1 MVINV
6 DPNLIV
12 LGPFVLSWHGLFSAI
27 GLAAGIWI
35 AARLLRGTVVPEDEV
50 MTTAFWGTIGGLVG
64 ARLFH
69 VVDQWSYYSQRPLQ
83 ILLLNEGGIA
93 IYGAVIGGVLGGFIY
108 ARIRHLPV
116 GLLADAAAVG
126 LILGMGIGRIGD
138 VINGEHHGTHLPD
151 GTPWAAIYVHPNTLG
166 EPGVANHLAVGYEMV
181 ADLLIYGLLLGL
193 WGRMLRAGMLFWLY
207 LLLYS
212 AARFVITFYRV
223 DTIVAFGLT
232 QAQLVAIACMLVALW
247 FLVYLFSRTNR
258 VPGHGTAAI
267 ELPPGAPAPAAATD
281 GTAAPAVPASAT
293 ASTAATER
301 AATPPPT
308 SPERGTPTPPAAAPE
323 PAATE
328 RTAATPP
335 TASERATTPP
345 PTAERAAP
353 APASTEPTVPAAPR
367 AAPGEPTP

>member
-6 DPNLIV
+6 DPNLIA
-12 LGPFVLSWHGLFSAI
+12 LGPFVLSWHGLFSAV

-69 VVDQWSYYSQRPLQ
+69 VVDQWGYYSQRPLQ

-108 ARIRHLPV
+108 ARVRRLPV

-126 LILGMGIGRIGD
+126 LILGMAIGRIGD
-138 VINGEHHGTHLPD
+138 VINGEHHGAHLPQ
-151 GTPWAAIYVHPNTLG
+151 GTPWAVTYIHPNTLG
-166 EPGVANHLAVGYEMV
+166 EPGVPNHLAVGYEQV

-193 WGRMLRAGMLFWLY
+193 WGRLPRTGMLFWLY

-212 AARFVITFYRV
+212 VARFFITFFRV

-232 QAQLVAIACMLVALW
+232 QAQLVAIGSMLVSLW
-247 FLVYLFSRTNR
+247 FLVYLLSRTNR

-267 ELPPGAPAPAAATD
+267 ELAPGATPTAPAASAPTPATAEP
-281 GTAAPAVPASAT
+281 AAPP
-293 ASTAATER
+293 STAAE
-301 AATPPPT
+301 
-308 SPERGTPTPPAAAPE
+308 PPA
-323 PAATE
+323 
-328 RTAATPP
+328 
-335 TASERATTPP
+335 
-345 PTAERAAP
+345 
-353 APASTEPTVPAAPR
+353 PAAPR
-367 AAPGEPTP
+367 ASSPGEPAP

>member
-93 IYGAVIGGVLGGFIY
+93 IYGAVIGGVLGGYVY
-108 ARIRHLPV
+108 ARVRRLPV

-151 GTPWAAIYVHPNTLG
+151 GTPWAAVYVHPNTLG
-166 EPGVANHLAVGYEMV
+166 EPGVANHLAVGYEML

-193 WGRMLRAGMLFWLY
+193 WGRMPRAGMLFWLY

-212 AARFVITFYRV
+212 AARFVITFFRV

-232 QAQLVAIACMLVALW
+232 QAQLVAIGCMLVALW
-247 FLVYLFSRTNR
+247 FLVYLASRTNR
-258 VPGHGTAAI
+258 VPGHGTTAI
-267 ELPPGAPAPAAATD
+267 ELPSDAAPPAPAPAATP
-281 GTAAPAVPASAT
+281 APA
-293 ASTAATER
+293 
-301 AATPPPT
+301 
-308 SPERGTPTPPAAAPE
+308 PPAAPD
-323 PAATE
+323 
-328 RTAATPP
+328 
-335 TASERATTPP
+335 
-345 PTAERAAP
+345 
-353 APASTEPTVPAAPR
+353 PTVPSAPR
-367 AAPGEPTP
+367 TSPGEPAP